1 MTEVLSANKR
11 DMDRRHFLKVAGA
24 GIAAAAIP
32 AVPAVAEETVNLVL
46 WAWLPDFQAQVDLFE
61 KAHPNIKVKLINSGQ
76 GPAEYTNL
84 RAGLK
89 AGSGL
94 PDVCHVEFQVVRSFK
109 QVKALADIGQWANS
123 HKSEFAEWSWNQ
135 VSDGDKVYAMPWDSG
150 PIGMLYRND
159 VFEKHGISL
168 PKTWDEFAE
177 QAIKLHEAAPDTYLT
192 NAIFTDG
199 GWVNSLLWQAGW
211 RPFEVN
217 GTEISIQVNGA
228 VAKKFAAYWQP
239 LLDRKAVEAKPGF
252 VAEWF
257 RSLDQGR
264 YATWLTAAWGP
275 PRSPEC

>member
-1 MTEVLSANKR
+1 MTEALSVNKR
-11 DMDRRHFLKVAGA
+11 EMDRRHFLKVAGA
-24 GIAAAAIP
+24 SIAAAAIP

-89 AGSGL
+89 ARSGL

-109 QVKALADIGQWANS
+109 QVKALADIGKWANS

-135 VSDGDKVYAMPWDSG
+135 VSDGDTVYAMPWDSG

-168 PKTWDEFAE
+168 PKTWEEFAE

-217 GTEISIQVNGA
+217 GTEIS
-228 VAKKFAAYWQP
+228 
-239 LLDRKAVEAKPGF
+239 
-252 VAEWF
+252 
-257 RSLDQGR
+257 
-264 YATWLTAAWGP
+264 
-275 PRSPEC
+275 